1 MRLGCR
7 RVLTAAGLVYGAL
20 LLALCTVSSFQ
31 LAIPL
36 LLISSLLLATGLWQ
50 LQLLPAALGLIGCAA
65 ASLLQRH
72 AARPAR
78 AHLLG

>member
-1 MRLGCR
+1 MARSNAPQTSRHWHPAG
-7 RVLTAAGLVYGAL
+7 AASAPDAQSLR
-20 LLALCTVSSFQ
+20 LLAM
-31 LAIPL
+31 PL

>member
-1 MRLGCR
+1 MARSNAPQ
-7 RVLTAAGLVYGAL
+7 TSHHWHPASAASAPDGQPLR
-20 LLALCTVSSFQ
+20 LLAM
-31 LAIPL
+31 PL